1 MSTLIG
7 LIFSSL
13 AAGLIATF
21 VMVLFQYLPLLWSG
35 NYFDILGA
43 LGSWRT
49 HVLDARARFIGAVLY
64 FAGGIVFAFLY
75 GVLVLGIR
83 LNSEFLYGGYVIS
96 IPGLPTEVNFV
107 YPLLG
112 IAMGLG
118 HGVIVALIMTVLIS
132 RHPLEYFHT
141 RFILVVS
148 QLIGHVV
155 FGMVVMF
162 FQSQFLQ
169 LLLDI

>member
-1 MSTLIG
+1 MSTVIA
-7 LIFSSL
+7 LIFSSV

-49 HVLDARARFIGAVLY
+49 KVLDARSRLIGALLY
-64 FAGGIVFAFLY
+64 FAGGMVFALLY
-75 GVLVLGIR
+75 GILVLGIR
-83 LNSEFLYGGYVIS
+83 ANSASLYGNYVVT
-96 IPGLPTEVNFV
+96 IPGLPVEVNLV

-118 HGVIVALIMTVLIS
+118 HGVIVALVMTVLVS
-132 RHPLEYFHT
+132 SHPIEYFHT
-141 RFILVVS
+141 RFILVIS

-169 LLLDI
+169 LLLSI

>member
-7 LIFSSL
+7 LIFSSV

-43 LGSWRT
+43 IGSWRT
-49 HVLDARARFIGAVLY
+49 QVLDARARFIGAVLY
-64 FAGGIVFAFLY
+64 FLGGVAFAFLY
-75 GVLVLGIR
+75 GILVLGIR
-83 LNSEFLYGGYVIS
+83 LNSEFLYNNYVIS
-96 IPGLPTEVNFV
+96 IPGLPVEVNLV
-107 YPLLG
+107 YPVLG
-112 IAMGLG
+112 IAVGLG
-118 HGVIVALIMTVLIS
+118 HGVFVALITTVLIS

-141 RFILVVS
+141 RFILIVS
-148 QLIGHVV
+148 QLIGHIV

-169 LLLDI
+169 LLLKL